1 MKKRSMPLSRRQFLK
16 ASSAA
21 GVSSISILKS
31 TTAFGTRANSML
43 QVGLI
48 GSGGRG
54 TSDAKSLVGTGKAKI
69 VAIADY
75 FDFQLKEP
83 AQEFQVS
90 SSKCYSGID
99 AYKRILEMDEVDAVM
114 LTTPP
119 YFRPEQF
126 EAAVGA
132 GKHVFAEKPI
142 AVDVWG
148 CRKFMEAG
156 KKAAQKNL
164 TVVAGL
170 QTRYAEGRQKIAD
183 MIANGAIGEPVVAQ
197 SKRLGG
203 DLWRRERLP
212 NFTERDFQVRNWLY
226 YLWASGDFLVEMHVH
241 NLDVINWMSGMLP
254 VSAYGSGGR
263 KVRTDI
269 GDIYDHIAVH
279 YEYPNGFHLSHTG
292 SQISSGYSGQEA
304 QIIGTKG
311 TYDTQQGLILK
322 SKEAISQGEG
332 LRNATDRQMEVFAS
346 SSLGEGTYT
355 NNSEYVSTS
364 TFMCVLGRTAAYR
377 NEKVSWKELWDSNER
392 IEMPV

>member
-31 TTAFGTRANSML
+31 TTAFGMRANLML
-43 QVGLI
+43 QVGFI

-54 TSDAKSLVGTGKAKI
+54 TSDAKSMVGTEKAKI

-269 GDIYDHIAVH
+269 GDIYDHI
-279 YEYPNGFHLSHTG
+279 
-292 SQISSGYSGQEA
+292 
-304 QIIGTKG
+304 
-311 TYDTQQGLILK
+311 
-322 SKEAISQGEG
+322 
-332 LRNATDRQMEVFAS
+332 
-346 SSLGEGTYT
+346 
-355 NNSEYVSTS
+355 
-364 TFMCVLGRTAAYR
+364 
-377 NEKVSWKELWDSNER
+377 
-392 IEMPV
+392 

>member
-1 MKKRSMPLSRRQFLK
+1 MRKRSTSLSRRQFLK

-21 GVSSISILKS
+21 GVSTISILNS
-31 TTAFGTRANSML
+31 ESVFGTQANSTL

-54 TSDAKSLVGTGKAKI
+54 TSDAKSLVGTGKAQV

-75 FDFQLKEP
+75 FDFQLEEP
-83 AQEFQVS
+83 AREFGVS
-90 SSKCYSGID
+90 PAKCFSGID
-99 AYKRILEMDEVDAVM
+99 AYSRVLEMEDVDAVM

-126 EAAVGA
+126 EASIEA

-142 AVDVWG
+142 AVDPWG

-156 KKAAQKNL
+156 KKAEQKNL

-170 QTRYAEGRQKIAD
+170 QTRYADDRRKIAD
-183 MIANGAIGEPVVAQ
+183 MIADGAIGDPVVAQ

-263 KVRTDI
+263 RVRTDI

-279 YEYPNGFHLSHTG
+279 YEYPDGFHLSHTG
-292 SQISSGYSGQEA
+292 SQISSGYGGQEA

-311 TYDTQQGLILK
+311 TYDTQQGLLLK
-322 SKEAISQGEG
+322 SKETVPQGG
-332 LRNATDRQMEVFAS
+332 LRNATDREMEVFVAS
-346 SSLGEGTYT
+346 ALGDGPYT
-355 NNSEYVSTS
+355 NNSDYVTTS

-377 NEKVSWKELWDSNER
+377 NEKVTWKELWDSNKR